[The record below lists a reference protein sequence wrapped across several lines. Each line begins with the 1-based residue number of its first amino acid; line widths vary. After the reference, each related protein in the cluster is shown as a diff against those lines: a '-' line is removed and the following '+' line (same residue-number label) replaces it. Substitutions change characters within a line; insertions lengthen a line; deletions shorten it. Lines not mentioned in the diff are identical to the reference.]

1 VTRRVVQLT
10 VCGSDLKP
18 ECFYDVWGDTV
29 TVARRLETSAE
40 PNLPTSLRIS
50 RTLCATSSGLN
61 PEDDEA
67 HGKGRDGNVLSGG
80 GRLLSLTHLD
90 AKML

>member
-1 VTRRVVQLT
+1 LT

-40 PNLPTSLRIS
+40 PNLIHVS
-50 RTLCATSSGLN
+50 
-61 PEDDEA
+61 EDFA
-67 HGKGRDGNVLSGG
+67 NAMRDKVP
-80 GRLLSLTHLD
+80 
-90 AKML
+90 A